1 MNHPNYTHQQQEQQ
15 QPPPPPPP
23 PQHQDQMMIMDD
35 NDEEYMIPYDNDHDV
50 VDGDDDDDDD
60 DDEPSIDLDS
70 DDDHVAEEDDDDT
83 SLEEDNHH
91 HQQQQQRH
99 QPQQQHDHE
108 MEDVMDHHQHQEHM
122 NNHNNNMITDHH
134 NQNQQPQ
141 VQVQAQPQAQPE
153 EAPDRQHSPLTS
165 NNSIDNEPPLEG
177 YTRTSRIG
185 QGAYGIVYK
194 GIQRSTNTTVAIK
207 RIPFGDATPEGGV
220 PCNVIRE
227 ISLLR
232 ELDHRNV
239 VKLLDVNQSGS
250 SESSS
255 SGLSGELF
263 LIFEY
268 VDFDLKTFMDKN
280 QRGIGNNNNNNNNGS
295 GSTTTG
301 NGSRGSSGRH
311 GLSGHIV
318 RSFMRQILEGVAYC
332 HTYRILH
339 RDLKPHNVS
348 TRKEMIH

>member
-15 QPPPPPPP
+15 PPP
-23 PQHQDQMMIMDD
+23 HQDQMMIMDD

-70 DDDHVAEEDDDDT
+70 DDDHVAEEEDDDT
-83 SLEEDNHH
+83 SLEEDNHNH

-134 NQNQQPQ
+134 NHHLDQNQNQNQQPQ
-141 VQVQAQPQAQPE
+141 VQMQAQPQAQPE

-194 GIQRSTNTTVAIK
+194 GMQRSTNTTVAIK

-280 QRGIGNNNNNNNNGS
+280 QRGIGNNNNNNGS

>member
-23 PQHQDQMMIMDD
+23 PHQDQMMIMDD

-50 VDGDDDDDDD
+50 VDGDDDDDDDD

-91 HQQQQQRH
+91 HYQQQQRH

-134 NQNQQPQ
+134 NQNQQPK

-280 QRGIGNNNNNNNNGS
+280 QRGIGNNNNNNNGS